1 MISYTFDPDYTIEGR
16 HYAHPLISWP
26 TVIAGAIA
34 SIAIGFLLT
43 VLGVALG
50 ATVFNPYQ
58 TAAHTE
64 TITVVGGLYMMFA
77 QFVALQA
84 GGYIASRSARYPDH
98 FGGAL
103 DGFMVWALAIL
114 AAILIAAF
122 AGAVLA
128 SGADASAS
136 LANTV
141 DALSDS
147 ATDRGQSAGDLATTS
162 DATNMARSAAW
173 WALGAIGL
181 GLCGAIAGGWLGA
194 AHPKW
199 ERRPRLDD
207 RASYKLSPEI

>member
-1 MISYTFDPDYTIEGR
+1 MISSQFEPDYTIEGR

-34 SIAIGFLLT
+34 AIAIGFLLE
-43 VLGVALG
+43 VLGLALG
-50 ATVFNPYQ
+50 ASIFNPYQ
-58 TAAHTE
+58 TAVHTE
-64 TITVVGGLYMMFA
+64 SITVMGGLYMVFA

-103 DGFMVWALAIL
+103 NGFMVWSLAIV
-114 AAILIAAF
+114 AAILIASF

-128 SGADASAS
+128 SGSAASDS
-136 LANTV
+136 LSSTV
-141 DALSDS
+141 DAVSD
-147 ATDRGQSAGDLATTS
+147 ATTDRGASAGDMAAAS
-162 DATNMARSAAW
+162 GATNMARAVAW
-173 WALGAIGL
+173 WALGAVGL

-194 AHPKW
+194 VHPKW
-199 ERRPRLDD
+199 EKRPRLDD

>member
-1 MISYTFDPDYTIEGR
+1 MISYQFDPDYTIEGR

-26 TVIAGAIA
+26 TVIAGAVA
-34 SIAIGFLLT
+34 AIAIGFLLD
-43 VLGVALG
+43 VLGLALG
-50 ATVFNPYQ
+50 ASVFNPYQ

-64 TITVVGGLYMMFA
+64 TITVMGGLYMMFS

-103 DGFMVWALAIL
+103 NGFMVWALAIV
-114 AAILIAAF
+114 AAILIASF

-128 SGADASAS
+128 SGGAASAS

-141 DALSDS
+141 DAVSDA
-147 ATDRGQSAGDLATTS
+147 ATNRGESGADLATAS
-162 DATNMARSAAW
+162 GAADIARHAAW
-173 WALGAIGL
+173 WGLGAVGL

-194 AHPKW
+194 HHPKW
-199 ERRPRLDD
+199 EKRPRLDD
-207 RASYKLSPEI
+207 RASYQLSP

>member
-1 MISYTFDPDYTIEGR
+1 MISYQFEPDYTVEGR

-26 TVIAGAIA
+26 TIIGGAIA
-34 SIAIGFLLT
+34 AIAIGFLLD

-50 ATVFNPYQ
+50 ASVFNPYQ

-64 TITVVGGLYMMFA
+64 TVTVLGGLYMMFA

-103 DGFMVWALAIL
+103 SGFMVWALAIVAGL
-114 AAILIAAF
+114 LIASF

-128 SGADASAS
+128 SGADANAGLS
-136 LANTV
+136 NTV
-141 DALSDS
+141 GAVSDAASRRHHS
-147 ATDRGQSAGDLATTS
+147 AADLAAQS
-162 DATNMARSAAW
+162 GAANMTRAVAW
-173 WALGAIGL
+173 WALGAVGL

-194 AHPKW
+194 HHPKW
-199 ERRPRLDD
+199 EKRPRLED
-207 RASYKLSPEI
+207 RASYRLSPEI

>member
-1 MISYTFDPDYTIEGR
+1 MISYQFEPDYTIEGR
-16 HYAHPLISWP
+16 HYAHPLISWS

-34 SIAIGFLLT
+34 AIAIGFLLE
-43 VLGVALG
+43 VLGLALG
-50 ATVFNPYQ
+50 ASIFNPYQ
-58 TAAHTE
+58 TAEHTE
-64 TITVVGGLYMMFA
+64 AITVMGGLYMMFA

-84 GGYIASRSARYPDH
+84 GGFLASRSARYPDH

-103 DGFMVWALAIL
+103 NGFMVWALAIV

-128 SGADASAS
+128 SGAAASAG

-141 DALSDS
+141 DAVSDAATHRGAS
-147 ATDRGQSAGDLATTS
+147 AELATASGAS
-162 DATNMARSAAW
+162 DIARRAAW
-173 WALGAIGL
+173 WALGAVGF

-194 AHPKW
+194 VHPKW
-199 ERRPRLDD
+199 EARPRLDD

>member
-1 MISYTFDPDYTIEGR
+1 MISYQFDPDYTIEGR

-34 SIAIGFLLT
+34 AIAIGFLLE
-43 VLGVALG
+43 VLGLALG
-50 ATVFNPYQ
+50 ASVFNPYQ
-58 TAAHTE
+58 TVAHTE
-64 TITVVGGLYMMFA
+64 LITVMGGLYMMFA

-103 DGFMVWALAIL
+103 NGFMVWALAIV
-114 AAILIAAF
+114 AAILIASF

-128 SGADASAS
+128 SGAEDSAR

-141 DALSDS
+141 DAVSD
-147 ATDRGQSAGDLATTS
+147 AAANRGASSGDLAAA
-162 DATNMARSAAW
+162 DGAADLVRHAAW
-173 WALGAIGL
+173 WALGAVGL

-194 AHPKW
+194 HHPTW
-199 ERRPRLDD
+199 EGRPRLED

>member
-26 TVIAGAIA
+26 TIIGGAVA
-34 SIAIGFLLT
+34 AIAIGFLLD
-43 VLGVALG
+43 VLGLALG
-50 ATVFNPYQ
+50 ASVFNPYQ

-64 TITVVGGLYMMFA
+64 TISIIGGLYMMFA

-103 DGFMVWALAIL
+103 NGFMVWSLAIVAGL
-114 AAILIAAF
+114 LIAAF

-128 SGADASAS
+128 SGADAGSS
-136 LANTV
+136 IANTV
-141 DALSDS
+141 DAVSDAATRRGDS
-147 ATDRGQSAGDLATTS
+147 ANDLAVAS
-162 DATNMARSAAW
+162 GATGMARSAAW

-194 AHPKW
+194 HHPKW

-207 RASYKLSPEI
+207 RASYQLNPEI

>member
-1 MISYTFDPDYTIEGR
+1 MISYQFDPDYTIEGR

-34 SIAIGFLLT
+34 AIAIGFLLEI
-43 VLGVALG
+43 LGLALG
-50 ATVFNPYQ
+50 ASIFNPYQ
-58 TAAHTE
+58 TAEHTE
-64 TITVVGGLYMMFA
+64 SIIVMGGLYMMFA

-103 DGFMVWALAIL
+103 NGFLVWSLAIV
-114 AAILIAAF
+114 AAILIASV

-128 SGADASAS
+128 SGGAASSS

-141 DALSDS
+141 DAVSDA
-147 ATDRGQSAGDLATTS
+147 ATNRGESAGDLATAGGTT
-162 DATNMARSAAW
+162 DMVRHAAW
-173 WALGAIGL
+173 WALGAVGL

-194 AHPKW
+194 HHPKW
-199 ERRPRLDD
+199 EKRPRLDD
-207 RASYKLSPEI
+207 RASYQLSPEI